1 MANHRDWSM
10 HVSGS
15 CRIFEDGPH
24 SGRGVDWSMGVFGMR
39 VRVAMA
45 VIVGGVVSLAPAKTI
60 MVPEHAIT
68 IQHAIDTSGAGDTI
82 SIAPGVW
89 RETIDLRGRS
99 ILLKGRDGADK
110 TILDGTGLG
119 DSVIRCVT
127 AEGPGTV
134 IEGLTITGGSG
145 HEGLS
150 KAGLTLG
157 GGILALGSS
166 PTFRKCVITG
176 NRATLNGGGAYI
188 GASSRIRF
196 DACSFVSN
204 EAEKGGGVLCASSK
218 PVFIQCTFEKNE
230 ASYAGGALHA
240 SVDSEPVLRSC
251 AMIGNQAAF
260 NGGAVCSMRSA
271 GAVLDTTF
279 TRNRAGY
286 QGGAIYFGFRSTTTA
301 DACVFHGPSDDV
313 AGGGHVARV
322 DMRSGSCDLGSG
334 ICVTAEQEDCELA
347 GGTYGGDG
355 TSCLPVSKQQL
366 AIREGDF
373 NQDGKIDR
381 SDMAIL
387 LLLWR

>member
-1 MANHRDWSM
+1 
-10 HVSGS
+10 
-15 CRIFEDGPH
+15 
-24 SGRGVDWSMGVFGMR
+24 VFGINGR
-39 VRVAMA
+39 VGIAVVVA
-45 VIVGGVVSLAPAKTI
+45 GVTSLASAKTI
-60 MVPEHAIT
+60 LVPEAAIT
-68 IQHAIDTSGAGDTI
+68 IQHAIDASSAGDTV
-82 SIAPGVW
+82 SIAPGIW

-99 ILLKGRDGADK
+99 ILLKGREGAEK
-110 TILDGTGLG
+110 TIVNGTGLG

-166 PTFRKCVITG
+166 PTFRACIVTG
-176 NRATLNGGGAYI
+176 NRATLNGGGAYV

-196 DACSFVSN
+196 DGCTFVGN

-218 PVFIQCTFEKNE
+218 PVFINCTFENNE
-230 ASYAGGALHA
+230 ARYAGGALHA
-240 SVDSEPVLRSC
+240 SVDSEPILRSC
-251 AMIGNQAAF
+251 AMVGNQAAF

-286 QGGAIYFGFRSTTTA
+286 QGGAIYFGFRTTMTA

-322 DMRSGSCDLGSG
+322 DLRSGSCDLGG
-334 ICVTAEQEDCELA
+334 GVCVTAEQEDCERA
-347 GGTYGGDG
+347 GGIYGGDG
-355 TSCLPVSKQQL
+355 TSCLPVTDRQMAL
-366 AIREGDF
+366 REGDF

-381 SDMAIL
+381 TDMAIL